1 MALKSDQYDNFD
13 KAANRLSVIAQ
24 PSAEELGITR
34 EPIGKSGKR
43 HQITFNRDKL
53 VEWLLDEDRHVPGR
67 PRPGNRGGRK

>member
-53 VEWLLDEDRHVPGR
+53 VEWLLDEDRHAPGR
-67 PRPGNRGGRK
+67 PVKEDEG